1 MKVPE
6 EYCVIT
12 ADILKWLA
20 LVTMTLDH
28 IAECVVRGFVVA
40 QGASLSQQYFQI
52 IDTVY
57 NAMRHLGRMTFPMFA
72 FLMVEGFFKTRS
84 RLKYIARMFLTALI
98 SEVPFDLMLYG
109 KPVVWETQNTIFT
122 LVIGLLVLQAMM
134 YLEES
139 CHYARWII
147 LTFQAAVCGLGALT
161 AYVCK
166 TDYSHKGIALIVVF
180 YLFYYYRT
188 SAAVAGFCTF
198 CWEPWSFPA
207 FVLIPFYNGVR
218 KQRTKSFFYLYYP
231 IHLLVLYFILQ
242 IVT

>member
-12 ADILKWLA
+12 ADILKWIA

-28 IAECVVRGFVVA
+28 MAECVVRGFVIA
-40 QGASLSQQYFQI
+40 RGAYLSQQYFQI
-52 IDTVY
+52 VNTAY
-57 NAMRHLGRMTFPMFA
+57 NAMRHLGRMAFPLFA
-72 FLMVEGFFKTRS
+72 FLLVEGFFKTRN
-84 RLKYIARMFLTALI
+84 RRKYIVRMFLAAFI
-98 SEVPFDLMLYG
+98 SEVPFDLMLSG
-109 KPVVWETQNTIFT
+109 KAVAWETQNTMFT
-122 LVIGLLVLQAMM
+122 LVIGLLVLWRMA

-139 CHYARWII
+139 CHSARWII
-147 LTFQAAVCGLGALT
+147 VAFQAAVCGLGALT

-166 TDYSHKGIALIVVF
+166 TDYSYKGIALIVVF
-180 YLFYYYRT
+180 YLFYHYRT

-198 CWEPWSFPA
+198 CWEPWSLPA

-218 KQRTKSFFYLYYP
+218 RQRAKSFFYLYYP

-242 IVT
+242 IIT